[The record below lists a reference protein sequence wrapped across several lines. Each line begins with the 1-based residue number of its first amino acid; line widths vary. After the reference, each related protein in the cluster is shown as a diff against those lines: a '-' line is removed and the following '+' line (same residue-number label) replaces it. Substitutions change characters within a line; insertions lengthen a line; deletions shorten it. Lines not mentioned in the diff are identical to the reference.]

1 MFFDY
6 GFTQIKTKVCINKWL
21 YENGYLKFN
30 TDKPQMV
37 SYIRLGTNAF
47 ALDPS
52 RIYINLKG
60 KYPLGMV
67 DKKDYNKL
75 REELKQAFLEIK
87 YNGEPILRQVFL
99 KEKIYSGSYL
109 DYVPDLIL
117 LSKHEYDLK
126 ATVQREIIFGR
137 GILEGNAYL

>member
-1 MFFDY
+1 M
-6 GFTQIKTKVCINKWL
+6 
-21 YENGYLKFN
+21 
-30 TDKPQMV
+30 
-37 SYIRLGTNAF
+37 
-47 ALDPS
+47 
-52 RIYINLKG
+52 
-60 KYPLGMV
+60 

-99 KEKIYSGSYL
+99 KEKIYSSSYL
-109 DYVPDLIL
+109 DYAPDLIL

-126 ATVQREIIFGR
+126 ATVRREIIFGR